1 MRGLN
6 IKTRLRLCGY
16 CEPNSCKEKER
27 NNRRTSLYKGRV
39 RLEVE
44 IGQNVSGLITSPR
57 ID

>member
-1 MRGLN
+1 
-6 IKTRLRLCGY
+6 
-16 CEPNSCKEKER
+16 R

-44 IGQNVSGLITSPR
+44 TGQNVSGLITSPR